1 MRTSQQRQLDFARAD
16 AREIPR
22 DVRRRLA
29 FFETCTRLVVGDG
42 DEARVVQ
49 TVARAALPELGSYGF
64 IDLKRGGGRM
74 ERFAFR
80 TSDAGLEIEP
90 VAPPVTWSTGLHPLL
105 DVIRGGAG
113 RRISPVDDR
122 ERTRL
127 LDAEGTA
134 GALHDSKLS
143 SLVVVPVGQ
152 GDRVLGT
159 LTVCYASGEREH
171 EAADLTLAEDLAR
184 LAAFAIENVD
194 LRHQAHARACEL
206 VEERARQEAGCRNF
220 LSTLSHELRASLAA
234 MLLWEKILRGASDE
248 TTRNRALD
256 AIHQSTVAQS
266 KMVEE
271 ITDLSRCVNGNLEI
285 ERSIVALDRVIE
297 AAVKGAMPGA
307 TDKGVALMAEP
318 TGTLGSV
325 RGDATRLRQAL
336 DILLSHALISTS
348 SGGRIRVSG
357 VRGEARVQIIVADT
371 GSGIAAARLPH
382 VFAPFAATVEPG
394 LQAPVGL
401 GLGLA
406 VVSRLVALHGG
417 TVAAASDGEG
427 RGSTFTITL
436 PLADAAVVP
445 VFNTTESTAAAPA
458 LERGRRAP
466 ARTGRMLKG
475 LRVLVVDD
483 EPRVREAITLVLRDA
498 GSKVTTA
505 SSAAEAFAA
514 LRDGR
519 WDAVVSD
526 IGMPEEDGYSLIQR
540 VRGLPVEG
548 GRGVGAVAL
557 TGCARPQDQSR
568 ALEAGFNLHL
578 TKPVEATDLIRAV
591 ATVAARPRTPA
602 SSPARV
608 ANLSRS

>member
-16 AREIPR
+16 AGENSREM
-22 DVRRRLA
+22 RRRLA

-42 DEARVVQ
+42 DEARVME
-49 TVARAALPELGSYGF
+49 TVARAALPELGAYAF
-64 IDLKRGGGRM
+64 IDLKRGGGRL

-80 TSDAGLEIEP
+80 LGNAGLAVEAI
-90 VAPPVTWSTGLHPLL
+90 APPVIWNTGLHPML

-113 RRISPVDDR
+113 RRLSPIDDR

-127 LDAEGTA
+127 LEAEGAA
-134 GALHDSKLS
+134 GALHDAKLC
-143 SLVVVPVGQ
+143 SLVVVPIGP

-159 LTVCYASGEREH
+159 LTVCHADGEREH
-171 EAADLTLAEDLAR
+171 EAGDLALAEDLAR
-184 LAAFAIENVD
+184 IAAFAIENVE
-194 LRHQAHARACEL
+194 LRSQAHARACEL
-206 VEERARQEAGCRNF
+206 VEERARQESGCRNF
-220 LSTLSHELRASLAA
+220 LGTLSHELRASLAA

-271 ITDLSRCVNGNLEI
+271 ITDLSRSVNGNLEI

-297 AAVKGAMPGA
+297 EAIQATIPAA
-307 TDKGVALMAEP
+307 TDKGVALTADLS
-318 TGTLGSV
+318 GVLGAV
-325 RGDATRLRQAL
+325 RGDATRLRQAME
-336 DILLSHALISTS
+336 ILLSHALSSTGA
-348 SGGRIRVSG
+348 GGSIRVSA
-357 VRGEARVQIIVADT
+357 VRGDSRAQISVADT
-371 GSGIAAARLPH
+371 GIGIAAARLPH
-382 VFAPFAATVEPG
+382 IFAPFAASAEPA
-394 LQAPVGL
+394 LRAPVGL

-406 VVSRLVALHGG
+406 VVSRLVVLHGG
-417 TVAAASDGEG
+417 TVTAASDGEG
-427 RGSTFTITL
+427 LGSTFTVTL
-436 PLADAAVVP
+436 PLADAVVVP
-445 VFNTTESTAAAPA
+445 VFQTERREAAAT

-466 ARTGRMLKG
+466 ARTARLLKG

-483 EPRVREAITLVLRDA
+483 EPRVREAITMVLRDA

-519 WDAVVSD
+519 WDAIVSD
-526 IGMPEEDGYSLIQR
+526 IGMPEEDGYSLIRR
-540 VRGLPVEG
+540 VRGLPAEG

-568 ALEAGFNLHL
+568 AIEAGFNLHL
-578 TKPVEATDLIRAV
+578 TKPVEASDLIRAV
-591 ATVAARPRTPA
+591 ATVAARPRAAATTAP
-602 SSPARV
+602 RV